1 MSTLRYLPIPAFI
14 AFQAFTMML
23 LAPYIPGNAE
33 KISGGGFIT
42 WIAFQAWAMYF
53 LAGCTPRKGV
63 ETFLG
68 YIGGIAASIGI
79 FELWAIFKGLD
90 AAKTPWGLY
99 LAVFVVVVAV
109 ICFEKVPWMNFIPAW
124 FVGAGV
130 FFALMTL
137 GQEPIKDYTTC
148 SKYGVFT
155 KVELIACIGGL
166 LFGWITVTFRV
177 WYEGKFMPKKTA

>member
-1 MSTLRYLPIPAFI
+1 MSTLRYLPIPTFI
-14 AFQAFTMML
+14 AFQAFVMML
-23 LAPYIPGNAE
+23 LAPFIPGNAE
-33 KISGGGFIT
+33 GVSGGGFIT

-79 FELWAIFKGLD
+79 VELSKIFGGLNVEGGR
-90 AAKTPWGLY
+90 PWGLL

-109 ICFEKVPWMNFIPAW
+109 ICFEKVPWMNFIPSW

-130 FFALMTL
+130 FFALLNLVTL
-137 GQEPIKDYTTC
+137 KTENCWQT
-148 SKYGVFT
+148 YGVFT
-155 KVELIACIGGL
+155 KVELIACVGGL

-177 WYEGKFMPKKTA
+177 WYEGKFMPKKAA

>member
-1 MSTLRYLPIPAFI
+1 MSSTLRYLPIPTFI
-14 AFQAFTMML
+14 AFQAFVMML

-33 KISGGGFIT
+33 EVSGRGFIT

-79 FELWAIFKGLD
+79 VELSKVFGCLNVKDGQ
-90 AAKTPWGLY
+90 PWGLL
-99 LAVFVVVVAV
+99 LAVFVVVVVV
-109 ICFEKVPWMNFIPAW
+109 ICFEKVPWMNFIPSW

-130 FFALMTL
+130 FFALLNLADAKTADAW
-137 GQEPIKDYTTC
+137 P
-148 SKYGVFT
+148 KYGVFT
-155 KVELIACIGGL
+155 KVELIACLGGL

-177 WYEGKFMPKKTA
+177 WYEGKFMPKKAA